1 MSSSKSY
8 SSAVAVIIT
17 LKDKGGPCEG
27 VHEEVDRARRWQQV
41 EDGAEDAHYSSKGRK
56 LRGRSVC

>member
-1 MSSSKSY
+1 MSSSKSSY

-41 EDGAEDAHYSSKGRK
+41 EDGAEDAHYSKGRK